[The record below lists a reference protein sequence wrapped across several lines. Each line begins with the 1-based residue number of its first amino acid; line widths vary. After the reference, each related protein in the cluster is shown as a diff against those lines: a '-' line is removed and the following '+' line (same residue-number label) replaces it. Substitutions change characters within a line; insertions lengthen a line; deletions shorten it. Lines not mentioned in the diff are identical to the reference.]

1 MITEIRNGL
10 VFRDGRFVNES
21 LYIKEGLIIS
31 PEEVFREE
39 AAGKEA
45 VGKEAAGE
53 GVSGTDA
60 VRILDADGMY
70 ILPGLVDIHFHGCM
84 GADLCDGTEDALSA
98 MAAYELRHGIT
109 SIMPAGMTLPEDVLL
124 AAFANA
130 AAFRRRQQQDLS
142 RLQKEAELV
151 GVYME
156 GPFLSR
162 KRCGAQDPANI
173 RRPDFTL
180 FEKLQEAAEGLI
192 RIAAVAPE
200 TDGAI
205 PFIRKIAGSPDGNV
219 RISIAHTDADYR
231 TAASAIDAGARQLTH
246 LYNAMPPLLH
256 REPGP
261 IGAAADSGTVMAE
274 LITDG
279 IHVHPS
285 AIRSAFRL
293 FGPEHILFISD
304 SMRAAGMP
312 DGSYLLGGQAVTVS
326 GSRAILTQ
334 SLKGDGR
341 EPRSIEGG
349 TLAGS
354 VTNLYDCLRY
364 AHFKAGIPLEQAIAC
379 ASENP
384 AKAIGLADRIGFL
397 TPGHQADFL
406 IADRDLVLRKVYKCG
421 QLCTFSDGCK

>member
-162 KRCGAQDPANI
+162 KRCGAPDPAHI

-180 FEKLQEAAEGLI
+180 FE
-192 RIAAVAPE
+192 
-200 TDGAI
+200 
-205 PFIRKIAGSPDGNV
+205 
-219 RISIAHTDADYR
+219 
-231 TAASAIDAGARQLTH
+231 
-246 LYNAMPPLLH
+246 
-256 REPGP
+256 
-261 IGAAADSGTVMAE
+261 
-274 LITDG
+274 
-279 IHVHPS
+279 
-285 AIRSAFRL
+285 
-293 FGPEHILFISD
+293 
-304 SMRAAGMP
+304 
-312 DGSYLLGGQAVTVS
+312 
-326 GSRAILTQ
+326 
-334 SLKGDGR
+334 
-341 EPRSIEGG
+341 
-349 TLAGS
+349 
-354 VTNLYDCLRY
+354 
-364 AHFKAGIPLEQAIAC
+364 
-379 ASENP
+379 
-384 AKAIGLADRIGFL
+384 
-397 TPGHQADFL
+397 
-406 IADRDLVLRKVYKCG
+406 LRKDGKIELGVLHDEGFDYFTSKKLEKGTYYIRVNSFNTDYESRNAFLYK
-421 QLCTFSDGCK
+421 LSWR